1 MDVDVAGALAH
12 LDAFLEREAAGY
24 ADNQAMAKDARAASV
39 AYTETRA
46 IDIDTAASLAY
57 LAYFG
62 PRAVVAVA
70 RALRPVPA
78 STGPIHVVDVGAGS
92 GASALAWAFGGST
105 SPAPTPV
112 QLTLVEQSPKALELA
127 RRLLQRLPAH
137 VQVQARTG
145 GLTTVSTINEAT
157 HISAAFVVGELPPS
171 LDVEAALRRVAPS
184 ASTTVL
190 VDAGDHPRARRLQ
203 TLRDTLR
210 ERDDVVIHGPCPH
223 RDACPALQRER
234 DWCHDRVE
242 KRLPERLARFA
253 RLVGRD
259 DALMSLSWLSL
270 GRGPGAA
277 ARQGEDGLVVV
288 GVARQEKGRVRLPVC
303 GPRGLRFVQALN
315 RDRAVVDAVAGLDRG
330 DRLPAPKSV
339 VGDTWALRAGSAAG
353 ADADANAFMAAIK
366 DMKRHAPPTPAGASG
381 ANDAP

>member
-1 MDVDVAGALAH
+1 MDADVAGALAH

-24 ADNQAMAKDARAASV
+24 ADNRAMATEARAASV

-78 STGPIHVVDVGAGS
+78 STGPVHVVDVGAGS
-92 GASALAWAFGGST
+92 GASALAWAFVGST
-105 SPAPTPV
+105 LHAPAPML
-112 QLTLVEQSPKALELA
+112 LTLVEQSPKALELA
-127 RRLLQRLPAH
+127 RRLLQRLPVH
-137 VQVQARTG
+137 VQVQARPG
-145 GLTTVSTINEAT
+145 GLTTVSSINEAT
-157 HISAAFVVGELPPS
+157 HVSAAFVVGELPPTM
-171 LDVEAALRRVAPS
+171 DVEAALRRLAP
-184 ASTTVL
+184 AAATTVL

-242 KRLPERLARFA
+242 KHLPERLARFA

-277 ARQGEDGLVVV
+277 AGQGEDGLVVV
-288 GVARQEKGRVRLPVC
+288 GEARQEKGRVRLPVC

-330 DRLPAPKSV
+330 DRLPAPKGV
-339 VGDTWALRAGSAAG
+339 VGDTWALRAATGDAAG
-353 ADADANAFMAAIK
+353 AGTDIFMSAIK
-366 DMKRHAPPTPAGASG
+366 EMKRHAPPTPAGA
-381 ANDAP
+381 P